1 MLGFGTQTDRRP
13 LCRDTI
19 VATGKPLDADA
30 VANYIA
36 KYATKTLTPP
46 ACPTPVSGTHPR
58 SPACAA
64 RPTTGP

>member
-1 MLGFGTQTDRRP
+1 MLGFGAQTDRRP
-13 LCRDTI
+13 VHRDTI
-19 VATGKPLDADA
+19 VATGQPLDAAA

-36 KYATKTLTPP
+36 KYATKTLTLP
-46 ACPTPVSGTHPR
+46 ACPTPGSGTHPR